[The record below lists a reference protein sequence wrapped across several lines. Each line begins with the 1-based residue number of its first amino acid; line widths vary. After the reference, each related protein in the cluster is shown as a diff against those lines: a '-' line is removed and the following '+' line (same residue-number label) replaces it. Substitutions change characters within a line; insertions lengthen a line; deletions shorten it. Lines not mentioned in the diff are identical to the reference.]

1 MKPKTYHQ
9 LKMTEIAKQ
18 KKPNAPSKSE
28 FMSDLTDL
36 RSTLEESIMSSSL
49 TSDLESAEKRQWR
62 LQWKIF
68 RGIFETS
75 GLIS

>member
-36 RSTLEESIMSSSL
+36 GSTLEKSIMSSMRGKLASSMEDFQRDFQNKWSNKL
-49 TSDLESAEKRQWR
+49 VDLVD
-62 LQWKIF
+62 
-68 RGIFETS
+68 
-75 GLIS
+75 

>member
-28 FMSDLTDL
+28 FMSDFRDNDN
-36 RSTLEESIMSSSL
+36 ESIHYACFHVICSVWIILGKSCL
-49 TSDLESAEKRQWR
+49 V
-62 LQWKIF
+62 F
-68 RGIFETS
+68 NP
-75 GLIS
+75 ISVRWVSN